1 MDGGGG
7 REGGIVWRNRNK
19 RAKEGSKRRERE
31 DKWVGLRT
39 FPPLFLMKFIKLLNK
54 LV

>member
-1 MDGGGG
+1 MEGGGG

-19 RAKEGSKRRERE
+19 RAKEGAKERE
-31 DKWVGLRT
+31 DKLVGLRT
-39 FPPLFLMKFIKLLNK
+39 FFPLFLMKFIKLLNK